1 VELTGQYFVFVQF
14 AGFIIMAPYV
24 AAGGRYDYVF
34 EEQPQL
40 VSIWWFA
47 LFQSVSAFSNT
58 GMSLVDQ
65 SMVPFQTA
73 YLMIV
78 GEYRL
83 HLVGAEISHD
93 YPHSG
98 GQYCFCE
105 CMSPN
110 WHRYCG

>member
-1 VELTGQYFVFVQF
+1 MGQYFVFVQF

-83 HLVGAEISHD
+83 YRVRAESSPHHSHL
-93 YPHSG
+93 G
-98 GQYCFCE
+98 GQHCFCK
-105 CMSPN
+105 CM
-110 WHRYCG
+110 

>member
-1 VELTGQYFVFVQF
+1 
-14 AGFIIMAPYV
+14 
-24 AAGGRYDYVF
+24 
-34 EEQPQL
+34 
-40 VSIWWFA
+40 

-83 HLVGAEISHD
+83 HLVRAETSPH
-93 YPHSG
+93 YPHPG
-98 GQYCFCE
+98 GQHCFCE
-105 CMSPN
+105 CMLRRMAFHCS
-110 WHRYCG
+110 

>member
-1 VELTGQYFVFVQF
+1 MGQYFVFVQF

-83 HLVGAEISHD
+83 YRVRAESSPHHPHL
-93 YPHSG
+93 G
-98 GQYCFCE
+98 GQHCFCE
-105 CMSPN
+105 CM
-110 WHRYCG
+110 